1 MLKVTKELQNKLNYI
16 DVKSDNNLDVNQMI
30 ERKKRENLEARIQKY
45 DRQMSKKFMSQSDEF
60 DRLSRDIE
68 RYEREKLR
76 LESEMSSIDSK
87 LNKFIKIKL
96 TETQDAKDTGKRM
109 KDVARKRRMLDQMKA
124 YQEEID
130 FLKEELDKL
139 RAKTF
144 PSFANT
150 KPVVWS
156 MIKNEGN

>member
-150 KPVVWS
+150 KPVV
-156 MIKNEGN
+156 